1 MKIIIIGAGQ
11 VGSTLTEKL
20 ATEKNELTV
29 IDTDR
34 SLLGILNDKYD
45 LRTVCG
51 LGTHPDILASAGA
64 ADAEM
69 LVAVSESDEVNI
81 LACQIADTLFHVPN
95 KIARIRSREYIE
107 RSAELFCAGGLSV
120 DKVISPEMLVTSQI
134 AELAFHP
141 GTSQVMEFSNGELA
155 IVMVKACYGGFLV
168 GNSLSAVKGTELDG
182 KINIVSIVR
191 NGKAIRLSSGTVIEG
206 GDEVYFITQTSYIG
220 QCVAGLER
228 VETPYRRVLIIGG
241 GNIGAGL
248 ARKLQSMCQVK
259 LVEENREKA
268 ERLSEELEK
277 TMVFEADPTDRD
289 FLDDEGITKTDLVIA
304 VTSSDESNIMA
315 SSLAKRLGAK
325 KSIALV
331 QREIF
336 LDLIDET
343 NIDIAVSPQ
352 QVTIS
357 ALLSNIRHADV
368 KNVYSLRSG
377 NSEAMEIVAHGSG
390 ESSNVIGKKV
400 KELDL
405 PQGVSVSAI
414 IRDGASFIIADEMTL
429 KDGDHIIIFL
439 TARTRGREIA
449 RLFQPSPFF

>member
-134 AELAFHP
+134 AELVFHP

-268 ERLSEELEK
+268 ERLSEEREK
-277 TMVFEADPTDRD
+277 TMVLEADPTDRD

-439 TARTRGREIA
+439 TDRTRVREIE

>member
-20 ATEKNELTV
+20 VTEKNDLTV

-107 RSAELFCAGGLSV
+107 RSTELFGAGGLSV

-134 AELAFHP
+134 AELVFHP

-155 IVMVKACYGGFLV
+155 IVMVKACYGGFIV
-168 GNSLSAVKGTELDG
+168 GNTISAVKSTELDG
-182 KINIVSIVR
+182 KINIVAIIR
-191 NGKAIRLSSGTVIEG
+191 NGKAIRLSPGTVIEG
-206 GDEVYFITQTSYIG
+206 GDEVYFITQASYIG

-228 VETPYRRVLIIGG
+228 IETPYRRILIIGG

-248 ARKLQSMCQVK
+248 ARKLQSMSQVK
-259 LVEENREKA
+259 LVEGNRERA

-289 FLDDEGITKTDLVIA
+289 FLDDEGISKTDLVIA

-315 SSLAKRLGAK
+315 SSLAKKLGAK

-336 LDLIDET
+336 MRPTLT
-343 NIDIAVSPQ
+343 
-352 QVTIS
+352 
-357 ALLSNIRHADV
+357 LLCR
-368 KNVYSLRSG
+368 RS
-377 NSEAMEIVAHGSG
+377 
-390 ESSNVIGKKV
+390 
-400 KELDL
+400 
-405 PQGVSVSAI
+405 
-414 IRDGASFIIADEMTL
+414 R
-429 KDGDHIIIFL
+429 
-439 TARTRGREIA
+439 
-449 RLFQPSPFF
+449 

>member
-1 MKIIIIGAGQ
+1 
-11 VGSTLTEKL
+11 
-20 ATEKNELTV
+20 
-29 IDTDR
+29 
-34 SLLGILNDKYD
+34 
-45 LRTVCG
+45 
-51 LGTHPDILASAGA
+51 
-64 ADAEM
+64 
-69 LVAVSESDEVNI
+69 
-81 LACQIADTLFHVPN
+81 
-95 KIARIRSREYIE
+95 
-107 RSAELFCAGGLSV
+107 
-120 DKVISPEMLVTSQI
+120 MLVTSQI
-134 AELAFHP
+134 AELVFHP

-155 IVMVKACYGGFLV
+155 IVMVKACYGGFIV
-168 GNSLSAVKGTELDG
+168 GNTISAVKSTELDG
-182 KINIVSIVR
+182 KINIVAIIR
-191 NGKAIRLSSGTVIEG
+191 NGKAIRLSPGTVIEG
-206 GDEVYFITQTSYIG
+206 GDEVYFITQASYIG

-228 VETPYRRVLIIGG
+228 IETPYRRILIIGG

-248 ARKLQSMCQVK
+248 ARKLQTMSQVK
-259 LVEENREKA
+259 LVEGNRERA

-289 FLDDEGITKTDLVIA
+289 FLDDEGISKTDLVIA

-315 SSLAKRLGAK
+315 SSLAKKLGAK

-377 NSEAMEIVAHGSG
+377 NSEAMEIVAHGSK

-414 IRDGASFIIADEMTL
+414 IRDGASFIIADEMTV

-439 TARTRGREIA
+439 TDRTRVREIE

>member
-1 MKIIIIGAGQ
+1 M
-11 VGSTLTEKL
+11 
-20 ATEKNELTV
+20 
-29 IDTDR
+29 
-34 SLLGILNDKYD
+34 
-45 LRTVCG
+45 
-51 LGTHPDILASAGA
+51 
-64 ADAEM
+64 
-69 LVAVSESDEVNI
+69 
-81 LACQIADTLFHVPN
+81 
-95 KIARIRSREYIE
+95 SRETGE
-107 RSAELFCAGGLSV
+107 R
-120 DKVISPEMLVTSQI
+120 
-134 AELAFHP
+134 
-141 GTSQVMEFSNGELA
+141 
-155 IVMVKACYGGFLV
+155 
-168 GNSLSAVKGTELDG
+168 
-182 KINIVSIVR
+182 
-191 NGKAIRLSSGTVIEG
+191 
-206 GDEVYFITQTSYIG
+206 
-220 QCVAGLER
+220 
-228 VETPYRRVLIIGG
+228 
-241 GNIGAGL
+241 
-248 ARKLQSMCQVK
+248 
-259 LVEENREKA
+259 A

-289 FLDDEGITKTDLVIA
+289 FLDDEGISKTDLVIA

-315 SSLAKRLGAK
+315 SSLAKKLGAK

-377 NSEAMEIVAHGSG
+377 NSEAMEIVAHGSK

-414 IRDGASFIIADEMTL
+414 IRDGASFIIADEMTV

-439 TARTRGREIA
+439 TDRTRVREIE

>member
-20 ATEKNELTV
+20 VTEKNDLTV

-34 SLLGILNDKYD
+34 RLLGILNDKYD

-107 RSAELFCAGGLSV
+107 RSTELFGAGGLSV

-134 AELAFHP
+134 AELVFHP

-155 IVMVKACYGGFLV
+155 IVMVKACYGGFIV
-168 GNSLSAVKGTELDG
+168 GNTISAVKSTELDG
-182 KINIVSIVR
+182 KINIVAIIR
-191 NGKAIRLSSGTVIEG
+191 NGKAIRLSPGTVIEG
-206 GDEVYFITQTSYIG
+206 GDEVYFITQASYIG

-228 VETPYRRVLIIGG
+228 IETPYRRILIIGG

-248 ARKLQSMCQVK
+248 ARKLQTMSQVK
-259 LVEENREKA
+259 LVEGNRERA

-289 FLDDEGITKTDLVIA
+289 FLDDEGIAKTDLVIA

-315 SSLAKRLGAK
+315 SSLAKKLGAK

-377 NSEAMEIVAHGSG
+377 SSEAMEIVAHGSK

-414 IRDGASFIIADEMTL
+414 IRDGASFIIADEMTV

-439 TARTRGREIA
+439 TDRTRVREIE

>member
-248 ARKLQSMCQVK
+248 ARKLQSICQVK

-390 ESSNVIGKKV
+390 EASNVIGKKV

-439 TARTRGREIA
+439 TDRTRVREIE

>member
-206 GDEVYFITQTSYIG
+206 GDEVYFIAQTSDIG

-439 TARTRGREIA
+439 TDRTRVREIE

>member
-439 TARTRGREIA
+439 TDRTMVREIE

>member
-134 AELAFHP
+134 AELVFHP

-439 TARTRGREIA
+439 TDRTRVREIE

>member
-439 TARTRGREIA
+439 TDRTRVREIE

>member
-134 AELAFHP
+134 AELVFHP

-182 KINIVSIVR
+182 KINIVAIVR

-289 FLDDEGITKTDLVIA
+289 FLDDEDLVIA

-439 TARTRGREIA
+439 TDRTRVREIE

>member
-134 AELAFHP
+134 AELVFHP

-439 TARTRGREIA
+439 TDRTMVREIE

>member
-1 MKIIIIGAGQ
+1 
-11 VGSTLTEKL
+11 
-20 ATEKNELTV
+20 
-29 IDTDR
+29 
-34 SLLGILNDKYD
+34 
-45 LRTVCG
+45 
-51 LGTHPDILASAGA
+51 
-64 ADAEM
+64 
-69 LVAVSESDEVNI
+69 
-81 LACQIADTLFHVPN
+81 
-95 KIARIRSREYIE
+95 
-107 RSAELFCAGGLSV
+107 
-120 DKVISPEMLVTSQI
+120 MLVTSQI
-134 AELAFHP
+134 AELVFHP

-182 KINIVSIVR
+182 KINIVAIVR

-439 TARTRGREIA
+439 TDRTRVREIE

>member
-20 ATEKNELTV
+20 VTEKNDLTV

-34 SLLGILNDKYD
+34 RLLGILNDKYD

-95 KIARIRSREYIE
+95 KIARIRSGEYIE
-107 RSAELFCAGGLSV
+107 RSAELFGAGGLSV

-134 AELAFHP
+134 AELVFHP

-155 IVMVKACYGGFLV
+155 IVMVKACYGGFIV
-168 GNSLSAVKGTELDG
+168 GNTISAVKSTELD
-182 KINIVSIVR
+182 IM
-191 NGKAIRLSSGTVIEG
+191 LSPGTVIEG
-206 GDEVYFITQTSYIG
+206 GDEVYFITQASYIG

-228 VETPYRRVLIIGG
+228 IETPYRRILIIGG

-248 ARKLQSMCQVK
+248 ARKLQSMSQVK
-259 LVEENREKA
+259 LVEGNRERA

-289 FLDDEGITKTDLVIA
+289 FLDDEGIAKTDLVIA

-315 SSLAKRLGAK
+315 SSLAKKLGAK

-377 NSEAMEIVAHGSG
+377 SSEAMEIVAHGSK

-414 IRDGASFIIADEMTL
+414 IRDGASFIIADEMTV

-439 TARTRGREIA
+439 TDRTRVREIE

>member
-390 ESSNVIGKKV
+390 EASNVIGKKV

-439 TARTRGREIA
+439 TDRTRVREIE
-449 RLFQPSPFF
+449 RRFQPSPFF